1 MAEESAV
8 KVCVRVRPTIERE
21 ESVDSDTTEPV
32 QLFWKAD
39 KKSIYQI
46 DDGNSTKS
54 FSFDRVFT
62 AEQTTDQLYQAI
74 AKPLVVSTVEGY
86 NGTIFAY
93 GQTSSGK
100 TFTMMGSGHAPG
112 VIPMAVE
119 DVFQTIKKNC
129 PNKKFLLRVSYME
142 IYNET
147 VTDLLVGSW
156 KRKPLEVRETLNKNI
171 YVADLTEEVVNS
183 PAQALAW
190 IRKGEKNRHYEKT
203 KMNQRSSRS
212 HTIFRMILESERSD
226 PASGEN
232 ADGAVIVSHL
242 NLVDLAG
249 SERAS
254 QTGAEGARFKE
265 GCNINRSLFT
275 LGQVIK
281 KLSEESQR
289 GFTNYRDSK
298 LTRIL
303 QNSLGGNAKTVIIC
317 TITAAALDET
327 LSTLQFASTAK
338 KMKNDPHVTEVC
350 DDGALLKR
358 YRNEIVELK
367 RRLHE
372 VSSGTQTTATEKE
385 VLSQLIQE
393 KDQLQR
399 EQEDRIKNL
408 TKLLVTSTNVVQVQK
423 FPKRRV
429 TWGGKMM
436 CLAAPGTDEGSPS
449 NRSFAGY
456 ASRKRK
462 SNRSCMM
469 ELTEDDED
477 FDSLWE
483 IPEEPSD
490 DTDSSPS
497 FVSVRCSKKREA
509 ELDLEL
515 QTVDHQNQQ
524 ALEKI
529 LEMEEK
535 AAEVDLQLKSE
546 TQQRLEAESQ
556 VKMLELSVAELK
568 GQLEEQSHV
577 QCEADKQLQRD
588 FGETIQL
595 CENLAT
601 EKDMLAN
608 ERDSLKQDLDIL
620 RKQTTSLEKDITC
633 LSRELEEKKEND
645 EFICLEKQFGTEL
658 EDELKREV
666 SSLKMAMESRELQCL
681 ELQKTLDTVS
691 EELKQ
696 KTKFAADLQNM
707 NGKNLVEEVTKLRRS
722 LDDAEG
728 LSIET
733 KKEWAVLRSEN
744 IALEELKMTLTL
756 GHEKMEA
763 EVNSLRFQLEAEKSR
778 FKKMQ
783 LDLQKE
789 LNVVF
794 DENTKLTAIL
804 DGKLP
809 KNQIERTVINLNK
822 ELAAS
827 KEAEGALRAQLEEM
841 TSLQALPNEVNNL
854 NNKLTEL
861 TEELIG
867 VQTQRDELLSSQAAC
882 QEEIQQLK
890 DNLQKYHCDIIQL
903 QDSLSA
909 TTQRETDLM
918 KQCTDAGIQL
928 EFLQSDLEQSEAE
941 KSRLIAVAA
950 ESNQKVAETQD
961 LLCSL
966 QDELQ
971 LQNQNYLDLIKK
983 QNESVVGQSSSTEE
997 IEKLVSEV
1005 TALTAERDS
1014 LKVDMQD
1021 NVEMMIENQDELR
1034 TALEKI
1040 CALKCQVSQLEN
1052 TQTSNVG
1059 KSTDDMTAEFGVLQT
1074 QIKDLS
1080 EELERVKVERDG
1092 LLVTKE
1098 AGHETSQDEIQKLLC
1113 KVMSLSEER
1122 DQLHETVEGLREEK
1136 NQLREEFEE
1145 RMVMIQCG
1153 LQQELL
1159 GSAAQSLKEEQEA
1172 QQNMQIQQLQ
1182 QHLEKSQEEV
1192 TLLKT
1197 DLQES
1202 QELTKALTEEL
1213 DQTKAEKNVLL
1224 AEKEVSCQS
1233 SEEDIESVTCRVMS
1247 LSEECSQLQ
1256 KTVED
1261 LKEEKQEISIIQ
1273 EKMSEQ
1279 NQLSLQQ
1286 LSETREREAG
1296 LQQEIKNLSEELE
1309 CVKAERDSLIVTK
1322 EDGRETSQDEI
1333 QKLLCKVMSLSEERD
1348 QLHETVEGLRLEKNQ
1363 IRAELEMQC
1372 GLQQEQL
1379 VSASLKEEQEA
1390 QQNMQIQQLEEH
1402 LEKATEEVTLLK
1414 MNLQENLDLVMKSQA
1429 ESREAQEK
1437 VGILQ
1442 DEINILK
1449 SETQYTGKFQE
1460 LQNQDQKLAEELE
1473 DVRAER
1479 DALQTERSLEVQT
1492 NRDEI
1497 EKLMAHVTSL
1507 NDERNQL
1514 QGQLEAQRQEMSQL
1528 RAQLEDVAGTYQTEV
1543 QKLAQELEGVRAE
1556 QDAVQS
1562 ERSLGVQTNKD
1573 EMEKLM
1579 DHVTSLNDERNQ
1591 LQTQLEA
1598 ERQEMSQL
1606 RAQLEDVALTY
1617 QTEVQKLA
1625 QELEGVRAE
1634 QDAVQSERSLGVQT
1648 NKDEMEKLMDHVTSL
1663 NDERNQLQTQLEA
1676 KRQEMSQLR
1685 AELED
1690 MAGTYQTKTSAL
1702 TEELHRTKAEK
1713 DVLLAQNEVS
1723 CQSSAEEIRSLTCR
1737 VMSLSEERA
1746 QLQETLEELK
1756 LKKQRLT
1763 ANHQAENI
1771 SFSDKLKAVEAER
1784 DVLLAEKELSCQSSA
1799 EKIESLTCREMSL
1812 SEELA
1817 QSQETV
1823 KELKLEEQLLT
1834 SKHQAEKMYL
1844 TEKLK
1849 AVEAEKDA
1857 LLSDKEVIC
1866 QSSAGEIESLTCR
1879 VTSLSEECVQMR
1891 QTLDELREEK
1901 KQLQTELQNKISMI
1915 STIQNKMSDQNQL
1928 SLQQQAESRERE
1940 AGLQQEVQQLEEQ
1953 LNTLKRQSEAHVPS
1967 ATLQQL
1973 PDEDETSVY
1982 VRNEKLGRLVQ
1993 NMADAKG
2000 SESSE
2005 IQDPTVEL
2013 QKSFGRLLKI
2023 LDYSTFIDSTGIK
2036 EFDEDV
2042 YLSNAESIT
2051 LPQAT
2056 LEAHNTVC
2064 HLGTE
2069 SLNIL
2074 GHIGDALGEKA
2085 KMYKNLFEELIK
2097 KDLFEFE
2104 EWRRK
2109 LCTVQV
2115 PTNSV
2120 QDQENL
2126 SEQERRTK
2134 ELLQKRHFYLE
2145 KMEIVLKKLQ
2155 ARFCSCVGVL
2165 SADNKGREN
2174 FEQQFE
2180 AGITSLPVVPSRL
2193 DSMLSLEVER
2203 RSEVI
2208 QSRKM
2213 ILQGIMDDDKDLSWE
2228 LRQLDFQV
2236 ECYLGQQRHKHS
2248 SWSRDYR
2255 LILELEESMEEVK
2268 ELRMKTEQLEE
2279 AQLKANNRESS
2290 HEMAFQQLQTQM
2302 QSIQAQVE
2310 EKENAIQML
2319 NDQLQKAEKNASAAQ
2334 LEKVCAKL
2342 RRMEMEMISAF
2353 DRHQT
2358 EIQKMTS
2365 VLHDKDRSVRRLKE
2379 TLRTLQQGEQSFLQ
2393 GEELHERLVNPRGL
2407 VVKSSLVL
2415 EKTKLVEERTK
2426 LEEEKAKLQ
2435 EEVKRLHLKITHL
2448 DKLVFSHQAEITK
2461 WKNRALKLKVKTK
2474 EDADWSSQ
2482 PYPQTKPGHTLS
2494 SPSSFLGSPRKKYTS
2509 THLFNSPKSSLLDSP
2524 KSSFFDGP
2532 DNSQML
2538 LKTCPKNFFDNSNLG
2553 SLPDVD
2559 IKDESPRQQD
2569 QCTTQ

>member
-232 ADGAVIVSHL
+232 SDGAVIVSHL

-338 KMKNDPHVTEVC
+338 KMKNDPHVTEVS

-408 TKLLVTSTNVVQVQK
+408 TKLLVTSTNVVQK

-497 FVSVRCSKKREA
+497 FVSVRCSKKSREA

-515 QTVDHQNQQ
+515 QTVEHQNQQ

-535 AAEVDLQLKSE
+535 AAEVNLQLKSE
-546 TQQRLEAESQ
+546 TQQRLEAESK
-556 VKMLELSVAELK
+556 VEMLELSVAEMK
-568 GQLEEQSHV
+568 RQLEEQSHV

-620 RKQTTSLEKDITC
+620 RKQTTSLQKDITC

-666 SSLKMAMESRELQCL
+666 SSLKIAMESRELQCL

-722 LDDAEG
+722 LDDVEG

-756 GHEKMEA
+756 GHEKMAA
-763 EVNSLRFQLEAEKSR
+763 EVNSLRFQLDAEKSR

-794 DENTKLTAIL
+794 DENTKLTALL
-804 DGKLP
+804 DGKLS

-841 TSLQALPNEVNNL
+841 TSLQALPNEVDNL

-890 DNLQKYHCDIIQL
+890 DNLQKYHNDTVQL

-961 LLCSL
+961 RLCSL

-983 QNESVVGQSSSTEE
+983 QEESEVGLSSSTEE

-1040 CALKCQVSQLEN
+1040 CALKRQVSQLED

-1059 KSTDDMTAEFGVLQT
+1059 KPTDDMTAEFGELQT
-1074 QIKDLS
+1074 QIKNLS

-1098 AGHETSQDEIQKLLC
+1098 AGPETSQDEIQKLLC

-1136 NQLREEFEE
+1136 NQLREELEE
-1145 RMVMIQCG
+1145 RMAMIQCG

-1202 QELTKALTEEL
+1202 QELTKTLTEEL

-1233 SEEDIESVTCRVMS
+1233 SEEDIESGTCRVMS

-1261 LKEEKQEISIIQ
+1261 LKEEKQQISIIQ

-1286 LSETREREAG
+1286 LSETKEREAG

-1333 QKLLCKVMSLSEERD
+1333 QKLLSKVMSLSEERD
-1348 QLHETVEGLRLEKNQ
+1348 QLHETVEGLRQEKNH

-1437 VGILQ
+1437 VGALQ

-1479 DALQTERSLEVQT
+1479 DALQTERLLEVQT

-1514 QGQLEAQRQEMSQL
+1514 QGQLEAQRQEISQL

-1543 QKLAQELEGVRAE
+1543 QKLAEELEGVRAE

-1562 ERSLGVQTNKD
+1562 ERSLEVQTNKD

-1598 ERQEMSQL
+1598 E
-1606 RAQLEDVALTY
+1606 
-1617 QTEVQKLA
+1617 
-1625 QELEGVRAE
+1625 
-1634 QDAVQSERSLGVQT
+1634 
-1648 NKDEMEKLMDHVTSL
+1648 
-1663 NDERNQLQTQLEA
+1663 
-1676 KRQEMSQLR
+1676 RQEMSQLR

-1713 DVLLAQNEVS
+1713 DVLLAQSEVS

-1771 SFSDKLKAVEAER
+1771 SFSEKLKAVETER
-1784 DVLLAEKELSCQSSA
+1784 YVLLAEKEVSCRSSA
-1799 EKIESLTCREMSL
+1799 EKIESLN
-1812 SEELA
+1812 EELA
-1817 QSQETV
+1817 QSQETL

-1834 SKHQAEKMYL
+1834 SKHQAEKMHL

-1953 LNTLKRQSEAHVPS
+1953 LNTLKRQSEAHTAS

-1973 PDEDETSVY
+1973 PDKDEASVS
-1982 VRNEKLGRLVQ
+1982 VRNEKLGRFVQ

-2000 SESSE
+2000 SDTSE

-2023 LDYSTFIDSTGIK
+2023 LDCSTLIDSTAIK

-2085 KMYKNLFEELIK
+2085 KMYKNLFEELIN

-2104 EWRRK
+2104 ECRRK

-2126 SEQERRTK
+2126 SEQERRTR
-2134 ELLQKRHFYLE
+2134 ELLRKRHFYLE
-2145 KMEIVLKKLQ
+2145 KMEIVLKKLL
-2155 ARFCSCVGVL
+2155 ARFCSCGGVL
-2165 SADNKGREN
+2165 SADIKGRDN
-2174 FEQQFE
+2174 FEEQFE
-2180 AGITSLPVVPSRL
+2180 AGITSRPVVPSRL

-2236 ECYLGQQRHKHS
+2236 ECYLGQQRQKQS

-2255 LILELEESMEEVK
+2255 LILELEESREEVE
-2268 ELRMKTEQLEE
+2268 ELRMKTKQLEE
-2279 AQLKANNRESS
+2279 AQLKANNFVSS

-2310 EKENAIQML
+2310 EKENAIHIL

-2342 RRMEMEMISAF
+2342 RRMEMEMSSAF

-2358 EIQKMTS
+2358 EIQKITL
-2365 VLHDKDRSVRRLKE
+2365 VLHDRDRSVRRLKE
-2379 TLRTLQQGEQSFLQ
+2379 TLRTLQQGEESFLQ

-2435 EEVKRLHLKITHL
+2435 EEVKQLHLKITHL

-2474 EDADWSSQ
+2474 EDVDRSSQ

-2524 KSSFFDGP
+2524 KSSFFNGP
-2532 DNSQML
+2532 ESSQLL
-2538 LKTCPKNFFDNSNLG
+2538 LKTCPKNFFDNSSLG

-2559 IKDESPRQQD
+2559 IKDESPRLED

>member
-21 ESVDSDTTEPV
+21 ESVASDTTEPV

-100 TFTMMGSGHAPG
+100 TFTMMGSGHTPG

-119 DVFQTIKKNC
+119 DVFQTIKTNC

-147 VTDLLVGSW
+147 VTDLLVDSW
-156 KRKPLEVRETLNKNI
+156 KRKPLEVRETINKNI

-338 KMKNDPHVTEVC
+338 KMKNDPHVTEVS

-372 VSSGTQTTATEKE
+372 VSSRTQATATEKE

-399 EQEDRIKNL
+399 EQEDRIRNI
-408 TKLLVTSTNVVQVQK
+408 TKLLVTSTNVVQKV
-423 FPKRRV
+423 PKRRV

-436 CLAAPGTDEGSPS
+436 CLAAPDTDEGSPS

-462 SNRSCMM
+462 SNRPCMM
-469 ELTEDDED
+469 ELAEDDED

-497 FVSVRCSKKREA
+497 FVSVRSCKKSREA
-509 ELDLEL
+509 DLDLEL
-515 QTVDHQNQQ
+515 QTVEQQKQQ
-524 ALEKI
+524 ALERI
-529 LEMEEK
+529 LELEEK
-535 AAEVDLQLKSE
+535 AAEVNLQLKSE
-546 TQQRLEAESQ
+546 AQQRLEAESE
-556 VKMLELSVAELK
+556 VKMLELSVAEMK
-568 GQLEEQSHV
+568 KQLEEQSHL
-577 QCEADKQLQRD
+577 QCEVDQQLQKD
-588 FGETIQL
+588 FEETIQL

-608 ERDSLKQDLDIL
+608 ERDSLKQELDIL
-620 RKQTTSLEKDITC
+620 REQTTSLQKDVTC

-681 ELQKTLDTVS
+681 ELQKTLETVS

-696 KTKFAADLQNM
+696 KTKYAADLQNM

-783 LDLQKE
+783 MDLQKE

-804 DGKLP
+804 DGKVP

-822 ELAAS
+822 ELAVS

-841 TSLQALPNEVNNL
+841 TSLQALPSEVNNL

-861 TEELIG
+861 TKELIG
-867 VQTQRDELLSSQAAC
+867 VQTQRDELLSSQSAC
-882 QEEIQQLK
+882 QEEIQHLK
-890 DNLQKYHCDIIQL
+890 DNLQKYQNDIVQL
-903 QDSLSA
+903 QDSISA
-909 TTQRETDLM
+909 TTQREADLM

-928 EFLQSDLEQSEAE
+928 EFLQSDLKQSEAE
-941 KSRLIAVAA
+941 KSRLIATAA
-950 ESNQKVAETQD
+950 ESNQKAAETQD
-961 LLCSL
+961 RLCSL

-971 LQNQNYLDLIKK
+971 MQNQNYLDLIKQK
-983 QNESVVGQSSSTEE
+983 ESEVGVSSSTDE

-1034 TALEKI
+1034 AALEKI
-1040 CALKCQVSQLEN
+1040 CALKRKISQLED

-1059 KSTDDMTAEFGVLQT
+1059 KPTDDMTAEFGELQK
-1074 QIKDLS
+1074 QIKNLS

-1092 LLVTKE
+1092 LLVTNE
-1098 AGHETSQDEIQKLLC
+1098 AGHETLKDEIQKLSC

-1122 DQLHETVEGLREEK
+1122 DQLHETVKGLREEK
-1136 NQLREEFEE
+1136 NQLRDELEE
-1145 RMVMIQCG
+1145 RMAMVRIQCG

-1159 GSAAQSLKEEQEA
+1159 GSAAQSLKDEQEA

-1182 QHLEKSQEEV
+1182 QNLEKAKEEV

-1197 DLQES
+1197 ELQES
-1202 QELTKALTEEL
+1202 QQLTKTLTEEL
-1213 DQTKAEKNVLL
+1213 DHTKAEKNVLL

-1261 LKEEKQEISIIQ
+1261 LKEEKQQ
-1273 EKMSEQ
+1273 
-1279 NQLSLQQ
+1279 
-1286 LSETREREAG
+1286 
-1296 LQQEIKNLSEELE
+1296 
-1309 CVKAERDSLIVTK
+1309 
-1322 EDGRETSQDEI
+1322 
-1333 QKLLCKVMSLSEERD
+1333 
-1348 QLHETVEGLRLEKNQ
+1348 
-1363 IRAELEMQC
+1363 MQC
-1372 GLQQEQL
+1372 ELQKEQL
-1379 VSASLKEEQEA
+1379 VAASLKEEQEA

-1414 MNLQENLDLVMKSQA
+1414 MNLQENLDLVIKSQA

-1437 VGILQ
+1437 VGTLQ
-1442 DEINILK
+1442 DEISILK

-1460 LQNQDQKLAEELE
+1460 LQNQVQKLAEELE

-1479 DALQTERSLEVQT
+1479 DALQTERLLEVQT
-1492 NRDEI
+1492 NRDEM
-1497 EKLMAHVTSL
+1497 EKLMAHVSSL

-1514 QGQLEAQRQEMSQL
+1514 QGQLEAERQKMSQLRAQLEDVAGTYQTEVQKLAEELEDVQAERDALQTERSLEVQTNRDEMEKLMAHVSSLNDERNQLQGQLEAERQEMSQL

-1543 QKLAQELEGVRAE
+1543 QKLAKELEDVRTE

-1562 ERSLGVQTNKD
+1562 ERSLEVQTNKD

-1579 DHVTSLNDERNQ
+1579 DHVRSLNDERNQ

-1598 ERQEMSQL
+1598 ERQEMC
-1606 RAQLEDVALTY
+1606 
-1617 QTEVQKLA
+1617 
-1625 QELEGVRAE
+1625 
-1634 QDAVQSERSLGVQT
+1634 
-1648 NKDEMEKLMDHVTSL
+1648 
-1663 NDERNQLQTQLEA
+1663 
-1676 KRQEMSQLR
+1676 QLR

-1690 MAGTYQTKTSAL
+1690 MAGTYQTKASAL

-1737 VMSLSEERA
+1737 VISLSEERA
-1746 QLQETLEELK
+1746 QLQETLEDLK
-1756 LKKQRLT
+1756 LEKQRL
-1763 ANHQAENI
+1763 AENHQAENI
-1771 SFSDKLKAVEAER
+1771 SFSEKLKAVEAER
-1784 DVLLAEKELSCQSSA
+1784 DVLLAEKEVICHSSA
-1799 EKIESLTCREMSL
+1799 EKMDSLTSRGKSL
-1812 SEELA
+1812 SEQHA
-1817 QSQETV
+1817 QLQETL
-1823 KELKLEEQLLT
+1823 KKLKLEEQLLT
-1834 SKHQAEKMYL
+1834 SKHQAEKMYF

-1866 QSSAGEIESLTCR
+1866 QRSAGEIKSLTCR

-1891 QTLDELREEK
+1891 QTLEELREEK
-1901 KQLQTELQNKISMI
+1901 KGLKTELQNKISMI

-1928 SLQQQAESRERE
+1928 SLQQQSESRERE

-1953 LNTLKRQSEAHVPS
+1953 LNTLKRQSENHAAS

-1973 PDEDETSVY
+1973 PNEDETSVFGS
-1982 VRNEKLGRLVQ
+1982 NEKLGRFVQ
-1993 NMADAKG
+1993 NIADAKG

-2023 LDYSTFIDSTGIK
+2023 LDGCALLDSTANK
-2036 EFDEDV
+2036 DLDEDD

-2085 KMYKNLFEELIK
+2085 KMYKNLFEGLIK

-2104 EWRRK
+2104 DWCQK
-2109 LCTVQV
+2109 LCKVQV

-2120 QDQENL
+2120 QDQNSF

-2134 ELLQKRHFYLE
+2134 ELLWKRHFYLQ
-2145 KMEIVLKKLQ
+2145 KMEIVCKKLL
-2155 ARFCSCVGVL
+2155 ARLSSCGGVL
-2165 SADNKGREN
+2165 SADIKGRSN
-2174 FEQQFE
+2174 FEEQFE
-2180 AGITSLPVVPSRL
+2180 AGMNSVPVVPSRL
-2193 DSMLSLEVER
+2193 DTLLSLEVER

-2208 QSRKM
+2208 QSKKM
-2213 ILQGIMDDDKDLSWE
+2213 ILQGIMDDDKDLRWE

-2236 ECYLGQQRHKHS
+2236 DCYLGQQRNKHS
-2248 SWSRDYR
+2248 YWSQDYR
-2255 LILELEESMEEVK
+2255 LILELEESREEVK
-2268 ELRMKTEQLEE
+2268 ELRVKNE
-2279 AQLKANNRESS
+2279 AQLKANNRDSS

-2302 QSIQAQVE
+2302 LSIQAQVE
-2310 EKENAIQML
+2310 EKENSIHIL
-2319 NDQLQKAEKNASAAQ
+2319 NDRLHKAEKNASAAQ
-2334 LEKVCAKL
+2334 LEKVFAKL
-2342 RRMEMEMISAF
+2342 RRMEMEMSSAS

-2358 EIQKMTS
+2358 EIQKMTV
-2365 VLHDKDRSVRRLKE
+2365 VLHEKDRSVRRLKE
-2379 TLRTLQQGEQSFLQ
+2379 TLRTLQQQQGEQSFLQ
-2393 GEELHERLVNPRGL
+2393 GEDLHERLANPRGL

-2415 EKTKLVEERTK
+2415 EKTKL
-2426 LEEEKAKLQ
+2426 EEEKAKLQ
-2435 EEVKRLHLKITHL
+2435 EEVKQLHLKITNL
-2448 DKLVFSHQAEITK
+2448 DKLVSSHEAEITK

-2474 EDADWSSQ
+2474 EDADRSSQ

-2494 SPSSFLGSPRKKYTS
+2494 SPTCFLGSPRKKYTS

-2524 KSSFFDGP
+2524 KSSFFDRP
-2532 DNSQML
+2532 ENSQL
-2538 LKTCPKNFFDNSNLG
+2538 LLNTCTKNFFDNSSLG
-2553 SLPDVD
+2553 ILPDVD
-2559 IKDESPRQQD
+2559 MKDECSKSPRQHD